1 MLAAIDKAFGKAGFR
16 YRAVGVEVVQDLNGT
31 FAMLLE
37 RGILAKSL
45 YDEYADSLEF
55 VPPAGL
61 GEVRSLVV
69 VAAPSPS
76 VKVLFHLDGGLIEA
90 VIPSTYISSAVRAR
104 CEEML
109 RGVLGPAG
117 FSVARAPVPV
127 KLLAVLSGLA
137 EYGRNN
143 LAYVEGLG
151 SQVRLD
157 AFATDGDLIPTGEPH
172 GGLSRP
178 ALRMDACANCEAC
191 HHACPT
197 GCIPYVEGG
206 EVIDA
211 KRCLTYLNE
220 HEGAWPDWL
229 DSGSHNCLVGCMRC
243 QRACPVNSHHF
254 GREATVAE
262 FDREETAIILKNFPA
277 EALPAPLHA
286 KLGRLDMAGYSR
298 VLGRNLRALA
308 RTVKHAGRSSIIL

>member
-1 MLAAIDKAFGKAGFR
+1 MLAAIDRAFGKAGFR
-16 YRAVGVEVVQDLNGT
+16 YRAVGAEVVQDLNGT
-31 FAMLLE
+31 FTLLLE

-45 YDEYADSLEF
+45 YAEYADSLEF

-61 GEVRSLVV
+61 DEVRSLVV

-76 VKVLFHLDGGLIEA
+76 VKVLFHLDGGSIEA
-90 VIPSTYISSAVRAR
+90 VIPSTYISSEVRAR

-117 FSVARAPVPV
+117 FSMARARVPV
-127 KLLAVLSGLA
+127 KMLAARSGLA

-157 AFATDGDLIPTGEPH
+157 AFATDADLIPPGEPR
-172 GGLSRP
+172 GGRSRP
-178 ALRMDACANCEAC
+178 ARRMDACATCEAC

-197 GCIPYVEGG
+197 GCIPYVEGS

-220 HEGAWPDWL
+220 HEGAWPYWL

-243 QRACPVNSHHF
+243 LRACPVNRHHL

-262 FDREETAIILKNFPA
+262 FDREETAIILRN
-277 EALPAPLHA
+277 LPSEELPVLLRA
-286 KLGRLDMAGYSR
+286 KLGRLDMEGYSR

-308 RTVKHAGRSSIIL
+308 RTVNHAGRTSIIL